1 MHEFLLEL
9 ESIGLII
16 ISSIWTNFLS
26 RSKKLVRELL
36 LQSTSFNTIH
46 VERTNFKRDYQATGI
61 RQRIQRNHEINLY
74 PITGIFAN
82 IKFKGNAR
90 CFCQRYMP
98 RIDQLSI
105 NGATHDQINRQRSYR
120 HRERIRSFTVH
131 SAVTR
136 LERTRNAFTSSIPLF
151 SPLSFFRIRRI
162 MKILKLPAA
171 KLTLSENSGQSLLR
185 FLDRSRREVDSR
197 VLHLGVSDNRYI

>member
-1 MHEFLLEL
+1 
-9 ESIGLII
+9 
-16 ISSIWTNFLS
+16 
-26 RSKKLVRELL
+26 
-36 LQSTSFNTIH
+36 
-46 VERTNFKRDYQATGI
+46 
-61 RQRIQRNHEINLY
+61 
-74 PITGIFAN
+74 
-82 IKFKGNAR
+82 
-90 CFCQRYMP
+90 MP

-185 FLDRSRREVDSR
+185 FLDRSRRTSGRLASPSPGRLRQSIHLRTKWCIINEFLSRDISLYRTVHVRTSQEDYRKYNDSWNYFSIYYKWKFSIDAS
-197 VLHLGVSDNRYI
+197 L